1 MFAIEWELWPDN
13 PLPAHFI
20 NTFLYGILSIIIFI
34 TLKYLFKSYHE
45 LIPFLATIIF
55 ILHPI
60 HTEVVAN
67 IKSRDEILALLF
79 SLLTLYSFLLYLE
92 SKKHVYLIGA
102 LLSYFFALLSKES
115 SITFLA
121 IIPLTV
127 YFFTNEKILNIFLK
141 MVYFLLPV
149 FIFFIMRDRAI
160 GQYIDLNKTSIV
172 DNLLVGAPNKI
183 VYYAT
188 AIKILGLYLLKLI
201 IPYPLACDYSFNQIK
216 MVGFDNFSFILSFII
231 HAFLTIYAII
241 TFKKKNIYSY
251 FIIAYL
257 ISMSIYSNLFI
268 LIGSSFGERF
278 LFAPSLFYSIFL
290 TLIIFRV
297 LNIPYNSRFYT
308 LSHKLRLFSVILPIL
323 FLYGILTYNRNK
335 DWKSSLTLYEADI
348 KKSPESA
355 HMNYYYGLEV
365 MKEKAMKNGQVI
377 EPAFL
382 DTAIYYFKKAR
393 NIVPSFADAF
403 DQLGL
408 AYFRKNEW
416 DKALAYYDTCLRLA
430 PTKAI
435 TYSNMG
441 VIFFNRKQYDK
452 ALEAYENA
460 VKYNPKFSDAWM
472 NLGSTYGTLGRFNE
486 AIAAFKKCIEFNPQN
501 AMAHYFLGITY
512 QNIGDKQ
519 NAEYYLNIAYQLNP
533 SLKKQ

>member
-1 MFAIEWELWPDN
+1 
-13 PLPAHFI
+13 
-20 NTFLYGILSIIIFI
+20 
-34 TLKYLFKSYHE
+34 
-45 LIPFLATIIF
+45 LI
-55 ILHPI
+55 
-60 HTEVVAN
+60 
-67 IKSRDEILALLF
+67 
-79 SLLTLYSFLLYLE
+79 
-92 SKKHVYLIGA
+92 
-102 LLSYFFALLSKES
+102 SKES

-127 YFFTNEKILNIFLK
+127 YFFTKEKPLSIFFR
-141 MVYFLLPV
+141 MIYFLLPI

-160 GQYIDLNKTSIV
+160 GQYIHLNETSIV

-201 IPYPLACDYSFNQIK
+201 IPYPLACDYSYNQIK

-231 HAFLTIYAII
+231 HAFLTIYALI

-257 ISMSIYSNLFI
+257 ISMSIYSNLII

-278 LFAPSLFYSIFL
+278 LFAPSLFYSVFL
-290 TLIIFRV
+290 SFIIFKLVRV
-297 LNIPYNSRFYT
+297 PNNLVSFTSSQR
-308 LSHKLRLFSVILPIL
+308 LRLFALLLPIL
-323 FLYGILTYNRNK
+323 LFYSFITYSRNK
-335 DWKSSLTLYEADI
+335 DWKSSLNLYEADI
-348 KKSPESA
+348 RKSPESA

-365 MKEKAMKNGQVI
+365 MKEKAMKNGQVVKP
-377 EPAFL
+377 EYL
-382 DTAIYYFKKAR
+382 DTAIYYFLRAR
-393 NIVPSFADAF
+393 NIVPTFSDAY

-416 DKALAYYDTCLRLA
+416 DKALAYYDTCLKLS

-486 AIAAFKKCIEFNPQN
+486 AIAACKKCIEFNPQN

-519 NAEYYLNIAYQLNP
+519 NADYYLNIAYQLNP
-533 SLKKQ
+533 SLKK